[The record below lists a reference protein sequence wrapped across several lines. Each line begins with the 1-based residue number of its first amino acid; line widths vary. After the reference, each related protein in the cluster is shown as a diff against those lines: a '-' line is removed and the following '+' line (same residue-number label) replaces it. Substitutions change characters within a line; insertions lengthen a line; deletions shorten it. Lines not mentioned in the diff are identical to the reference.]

1 MPRASELKR
10 GVAVEYNGKL
20 LLVKLV
26 DVHSPSARG
35 AATLYKTRFAEI
47 GSGAKVEHTFKGD
60 DMLTAIDLNRRDVN
74 FSYIDGD
81 DYIFM
86 DNEDYSQHGFRL
98 EDIEDELLFINEDT
112 KGLVVLEVDDK
123 AIGIELPQSV
133 EMVITETD
141 PSIKGASASA
151 RTKPARFETGLT
163 IQVPEYIANGEKVK
177 INTSDRKFMGR
188 ADS

>member
-1 MPRASELKR
+1 M
-10 GVAVEYNGKL
+10 
-20 LLVKLV
+20 LVKLV

-47 GSGAKVEHTFKGD
+47 GTGGKVEHTFKGD
-60 DMLTAIDLNRRDVN
+60 DMLTSIELNRRDVS
-74 FSYIDGD
+74 FSYIDGE

-86 DNEDYSQHGFRL
+86 DNEDFSQHAFRL
-98 EDIEDELLFINEDT
+98 ADIEDELLFINEDT

-151 RTKPARFETGLT
+151 RTKPARFETGLF

-177 INTSDRKFMGR
+177 INTNDRKFMGR